1 VIRAGGHIGGVV
13 VAAIAMSAV
22 ALGSWLPAQ
31 ARGDVPRTQAP
42 SVAQLR
48 FDGTVPS
55 QPSPAVATATSSN
68 WAGYVVGQPVDGQT
82 TYTSVTGTWRM
93 PRVRCTQAT
102 AGAASAVWVGLGGSS
117 ESSPALEQIGTSSDC
132 SRAAKPDYYAWYEIV
147 PAPPVPVTL
156 KVVPGDTI
164 TTSVNVDGTTVLLQI
179 KNRTRRTSF
188 TTRVNVDSPDLSSAE
203 WIAEAP
209 SLCTSTNSCRPVALA
224 NFGTVSFSR
233 AAAIGSG
240 HPGTI
245 SDAAFGAT
253 MVQLVPDAGQ
263 GQWGG
268 MASLAP
274 TSAAGATPSPLTTD
288 GRAFT
293 VTWQENAS
301 AIG

>member
-1 VIRAGGHIGGVV
+1 MVSI
-13 VAAIAMSAV
+13 AASAV
-22 ALGSWLPAQ
+22 ALGAWLPAQ
-31 ARGDVPRTQAP
+31 AFGAAPQTQAP
-42 SVAQLR
+42 RRPQLR
-48 FDGTVPS
+48 FDGTVPTL
-55 QPSPAVATATSSN
+55 PSPAVATATSSN
-68 WAGYVVGQPVDGQT
+68 WAGYVVGQPAVGQT

-93 PRVRCTQAT
+93 PRVQCTKAT
-102 AGAASAVWVGLGGSS
+102 AAAASAVWVGLGGST

-132 SRAAKPDYYAWYEIV
+132 SRAAKPDYSAWYEIV
-147 PAPPVPVTL
+147 PAPPVPIAL

-188 TTRVNVDSPDLSSAE
+188 TTRVDVESPDLSSAE

-233 AAAIGSG
+233 AAAIGST

-245 SDAAFGAT
+245 SDPVFGAT

-263 GQWGG
+263 GQWGN
-268 MASLAP
+268 MAGLAP
-274 TSAAGATPSPLTTD
+274 ISAAGATPGPLTPD

-301 AIG
+301 AVG